1 MTKNWVQVLI
11 RLDGDNKEEM
21 ILFEKFQRLVGTVG
35 SARKALLI
43 LLKTF
48 GKTKTDS
55 GEAK

>member
-21 ILFEKFQRLVGTVG
+21 LLFEKFQRLVGTVG

-43 LLKTF
+43 LLKAF
-48 GKTKTDS
+48 GRTKVNGS
-55 GEAK
+55 SE